1 MLEMGINWKELQ
13 NGSDIRGVAMDGIPG
28 EKVNFNPEVVEKLAR
43 AFAIWLKTEFT
54 IEKPLVAIG
63 RDSRLTGEILM
74 KSFIDGLN
82 MENVDT
88 ADCGLASTPAMFMA
102 TRSKKLKAVAGV
114 MLTASHLPYNRNGL
128 KFFVPKGGL
137 EKEDISRILEIA
149 AGGKFETP
157 QKLGKTVEYD
167 LVSEYAEILVETIRN
182 GVNHPDFMRPLSGV
196 KIVVDAGNGAG
207 GFFAHKVLVPL
218 GADISGSQFLEPDG
232 NFPNHVP
239 NPEDEKAMNSVC
251 QAVIKHK
258 ADFGTIFDTD
268 VDRSAVVDNL
278 GNPVNRNGLIALIS
292 AIIAEEHPLSYIVT
306 DSITSEGLSW
316 FINKKLNC
324 VHHRF
329 KRGYKNVINEA
340 IRLNN
345 EGKECW
351 LAIETSGHAALKENF
366 FLDDGAY
373 LVAKILIKLAQLRL
387 KGKNINELINEMPV
401 PAESIEYRLAIK
413 SPDFKVYAQNVLEK
427 IRERVKTF
435 NQWEIEPVNYEGI
448 RVKCMNQDEKGW
460 FLARMSLHDP
470 MLPVN
475 IESDVENGTKIISS
489 KLRKILEEFELLDF
503 GSWH

>member
-1 MLEMGINWKELQ
+1 MREMEINWKGLQ

-28 EKVNFNPEVVEKLAR
+28 EQVNLDAEVVKTLGR
-43 AFAIWLKTEFT
+43 AFAIWLKTELT
-54 IEKPLVAIG
+54 IEKPLVAVG
-63 RDSRLTGEILM
+63 RDSRLTGEILI
-74 KSFIDGLN
+74 KAFINGLN
-82 MENVDT
+82 LENVDA

-102 TRSKKLKAVAGV
+102 TRSKKLNAIAGV
-114 MLTASHLPYNRNGL
+114 MITASHLPFNRNGL
-128 KFFVPKGGL
+128 KFFVHKGGL

-149 AGGKFETP
+149 ASVKSETS
-157 QKLGKTVEYD
+157 QNMGKTVEYD
-167 LVSEYAEILVETIRN
+167 LISEYSEILVETIRK
-182 GVNHPDFMRPLSGV
+182 GVNHPDYIRPLGGM
-196 KIVVDAGNGAG
+196 KILVDAGNGAG

-251 QAVIKHK
+251 QAVINNK
-258 ADFGTIFDTD
+258 AGFGIIFDTD

-278 GNPVNRNGLIALIS
+278 GNPINRNALIALIS
-292 AIIAEEHPLSYIVT
+292 AIIAEEHPKSYIVT

-324 VHHRF
+324 IHHRF

-345 EGKECW
+345 QGKACW
-351 LAIETSGHAALKENF
+351 LAIETSGHAALKENY

-373 LVAKILIKLAQLRL
+373 LVAKILIKLAQLQL
-387 KGKNINELINEMPV
+387 NGKNINELINEMPV

-427 IRERVKTF
+427 IREKVKTYH
-435 NQWEIEPVNYEGI
+435 QWEIEPVNYEGI
-448 RVKCMNQDEKGW
+448 RVRCMNQDEKGW

-470 MLPVN
+470 ILPVN
-475 IESDVENGTKIISS
+475 IESDVENGTKLIAS
-489 KLRKILEEFELLDF
+489 KLRKILGEFELLDF